1 VGCASSIYTIGQC
14 DVVGKRFTCS
24 LDEAW
29 SMPIELVKTVA
40 LRLKNTLEWCARV
53 SSENHRIA
61 DEELA
66 VIGAI
71 AVKL

>member
-1 VGCASSIYTIGQC
+1 
-14 DVVGKRFTCS
+14 
-24 LDEAW
+24 
-29 SMPIELVKTVA
+29 MPIELVKTVA